1 MGDFRPPDHCIDR
14 GKTSCPQRLARPRT
28 TRNHKQGNGRKDDPQ
43 YNVRR
48 LLRTSARVLS
58 DKAWERLEAPY
69 ADNRNVPVEVMWG
82 VYQKIVAAYRNKNP
96 AQGKQLMSKV
106 IRSVKDG
113 VPDTQEELASRE

>member
-1 MGDFRPPDHCIDR
+1 M
-14 GKTSCPQRLARPRT
+14 
-28 TRNHKQGNGRKDDPQ
+28 
-43 YNVRR
+43 
-48 LLRTSARVLS
+48 
-58 DKAWERLEAPY
+58 
-69 ADNRNVPVEVMWG
+69 EVMWG